1 MFDLHTHNKIADWR
15 NNAIVN
21 LDIDDNLASFL
32 HFSIGIHP
40 WDVDESWKEKYEV
53 LKCVV
58 DNLVKQDA
66 GGFAAI
72 GEIGIDRLKGGVTE
86 FQTYCFE
93 EQLRLAKSCAKPV
106 ILHCTRAFDLVL
118 ASLKSVQFE
127 YPVVFHGFRGK
138 PQLAAQLMAKGCYL
152 SFGHRFN
159 EESLKLAY
167 KEKRMFLETDDSGMD
182 IADVYES
189 AGRALSISPTDIV
202 VPGIFTS

>member
-1 MFDLHTHNKIADWR
+1 MFDLHTHNKTAHWR

-21 LDIDDNLASFL
+21 QNIEDDHESFL
-32 HFSIGIHP
+32 HFSLGIHP
-40 WDVDESWKEKYEV
+40 WDVDDSWQMKYEE
-53 LKCVV
+53 LKSVV
-58 DNLVKQDA
+58 EKLSKQEC

-72 GEIGIDRLKGGVTE
+72 GEIGIDRLKGGKMD
-86 FQTYCFE
+86 FQIECFE
-93 EQLRLAKSCAKPV
+93 NQLNLAKSCAKPV

-127 YPVVFHGFRGK
+127 FPVVFHGFRGK

-152 SFGHRFN
+152 SFGQRFN